1 MRLFKMDLKRR
12 RRQGANI
19 SRCFTCSCTTSPR
32 SFMQRGQRKPSLTS
46 PSPAIPFLCK
56 KWWPFNDR
64 FCVCT
69 ITCMYYLA
77 IHGHLRQNF
86 NSKIPFLRPTFQF
99 RQIIFELTEY
109 NIDHI
114 HYTNTYMCCPV
125 MPHTRTK

>member
-1 MRLFKMDLKRR
+1 MSATLQNGPEKE
-12 RRQGANI
+12 
-19 SRCFTCSCTTSPR
+19 TSP
-32 SFMQRGQRKPSLTS
+32 GCEYISLHLQLHHIAQVFHAEGAEETLPHLPLS
-46 PSPAIPFLCK
+46 RHTLTLQEMVA
-56 KWWPFNDR
+56 FNDG

-77 IHGHLRQNF
+77 IYGHLRQNF

-99 RQIIFELTEY
+99 RQIIFKLTEY